1 MRILYDSK
9 QPQFKTPFGTLTP
22 GQVCTLHIHIPTSVL
37 TTEVICVFNHE
48 DGSWAQNAALL
59 TLQMKKGAYDVFE
72 GQFSI
77 PCPGLFFYYF
87 VIDTQG
93 GSFRLFKQ
101 GDDTNMEAGDLW
113 QLSCIPADFT
123 TPDWAKGA
131 TIYQVFPDRF
141 YASGQGRRDR
151 EAEALHHPR
160 KLVRR
165 SGLEAHPRWAGAEQR
180 LFRRQFPGHHRE
192 NGLYCRSRRH
202 HSLPEP
208 HFQELFQPP
217 LRHRRLQ
224 DPRPPSRH
232 RGGFCRSLRRGP
244 RPGHPGHSGRRVFP
258 HRLQQPL
265 LQPGGRVPIRGRVQ
279 FQGIPLLQLVHLLQ
293 LAERLPFLVGL

>member
-37 TTEVICVFNHE
+37 TTKVTCVFNHE
-48 DGSWAQNAALL
+48 DGSWAQNAVLAF
-59 TLQMKKGAYDVFE
+59 QMKKGAYDVFE

-141 YASGQGRRDR
+141 YASGRADVTG
-151 EAEALHHPR
+151 
-160 KLVRR
+160 KLKPYTIHKNWYDEVDWKPTPD
-165 SGLEAHPRWAGAEQR
+165 GQVLNND
-180 LFRRQFPGHHRE
+180 FF
-192 NGLYCRSRRH
+192 
-202 HSLPEP
+202 
-208 HFQELFQPP
+208 
-217 LRHRRLQ
+217 
-224 DPRPPSRH
+224 
-232 RGGFCRSLRRGP
+232 GGN
-244 RPGHPGHSGRRVFP
+244 
-258 HRLQQPL
+258 
-265 LQPGGRVPIRGRVQ
+265 
-279 FQGIPLLQLVHLLQ
+279 FQGIRRILPLSATRPTPGASGSFWTACIPTPAPTACISTGRARSHPWARTILRNPPTTAGTPSTTGQTSIIPGGTLTLCP
-293 LAERLPFLVGL
+293 R

>member
-37 TTEVICVFNHE
+37 TTKVTCVFNHE
-48 DGSWAQNAALL
+48 DGSWAQNAVLAF
-59 TLQMKKGAYDVFE
+59 QMKKGAYDVFE

-141 YASGQGRRDR
+141 YASGRADVTG
-151 EAEALHHPR
+151 
-160 KLVRR
+160 KLNPYPIHKNWYDEVDWKPTPDGQVLNNDFFGGNFRGITEKMDYIA
-165 SGLEAHPRWAGAEQR
+165 GLGVTI
-180 LFRRQFPGHHRE
+180 
-192 NGLYCRSRRH
+192 LYLNPISK
-202 HSLPEP
+202 S
-208 HFQELFQPP
+208 FSS
-217 LRHRRLQ
+217 HRRLQ

-232 RGGFCRSLRRGP
+232 RGGFCRPLRCGP
-244 RPGHPGHSGRRVFP
+244 RSGHPGHSGRRVFP
-258 HRLQQPL
+258 HRLQQPVF
-265 LQPGGRVPIRGRVQ
+265 QPRGRVPICGRVQ

-293 LAERLPFLVGL
+293 LAERLSFLVGL

>member
-37 TTEVICVFNHE
+37 TTKVTCVFNHE
-48 DGSWAQNAALL
+48 DGSWAQNAVLAF
-59 TLQMKKGAYDVFE
+59 QMKKGAYDVFE

-77 PCPGLFFYYF
+77 PCPSLFFYYF
-87 VIDTQG
+87 LIDTQG

-141 YASGQGRRDR
+141 YASGRADVTG
-151 EAEALHHPR
+151 
-160 KLVRR
+160 KLKPYTIHKNWYDEVDWKPTPD
-165 SGLEAHPRWAGAEQR
+165 GQVLNNDFFGGN
-180 LFRRQFPGHHRE
+180 FRGITEKMDYIADLGVTILYLNPISKSFSSHRYDT
-192 NGLYCRSRRH
+192 G
-202 HSLPEP
+202 
-208 HFQELFQPP
+208 
-217 LRHRRLQ
+217 
-224 DPRPPSRH
+224 D
-232 RGGFCRSLRRGP
+232 
-244 RPGHPGHSGRRVFP
+244 
-258 HRLQQPL
+258 
-265 LQPGGRVPIRGRVQ
+265 
-279 FQGIPLLQLVHLLQ
+279 
-293 LAERLPFLVGL
+293 